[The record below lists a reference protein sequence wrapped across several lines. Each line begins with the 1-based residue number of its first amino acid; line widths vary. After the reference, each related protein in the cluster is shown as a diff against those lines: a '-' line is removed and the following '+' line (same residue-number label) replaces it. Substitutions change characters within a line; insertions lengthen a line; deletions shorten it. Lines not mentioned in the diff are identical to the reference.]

1 MCNITKYSP
10 KHKCFYGL
18 AHSYYILPNKL
29 INNVTTKRYLTTQNI
44 EIYNAT
50 MLLASHCYW
59 RLADASC
66 LIIHNS
72 YKLPLTKNC
81 RCSLYYNIELLLLG
95 LLETFRP
102 TVLTHM
108 VQLRDICK
116 MQTTWSLFRPTRITF
131 GIKITVSGE
140 LRQIDVERILTPLN
154 SKARNSLRN
163 RHSQRISS
171 ADQYRG

>member
-1 MCNITKYSP
+1 MCNITKYSS

-18 AHSYYILPNKL
+18 AHSDYILSNKL

-44 EIYNAT
+44 EIFNAT
-50 MLLASHCYW
+50 LLLASHCYW

-81 RCSLYYNIELLLLG
+81 RCSLYYNTEFPFLG
-95 LLETFRP
+95 LLEIFRP

-108 VQLRDICK
+108 VQLRYIRK
-116 MQTTWSLFRPTRITF
+116 MQTTWSLFRPTRVSF
-131 GIKITVSGE
+131 GIKFKITVSGE
-140 LRQIDVERILTPLN
+140 LQKIDVERILTPLN
-154 SKARNSLRN
+154 SKARNSLRS
-163 RHSQRISS
+163 RHS
-171 ADQYRG
+171 

>member
-1 MCNITKYSP
+1 M
-10 KHKCFYGL
+10 FYGL
-18 AHSYYILPNKL
+18 AHSDYILSNKL

-44 EIYNAT
+44 EIFNST

-81 RCSLYYNIELLLLG
+81 RCSLYYNIELPLLG
-95 LLETFRP
+95 LLEIFRP

-108 VQLRDICK
+108 PRARGEGG
-116 MQTTWSLFRPTRITF
+116 TWVNFCWVCAAGLSEPQPHYSLFC
-131 GIKITVSGE
+131 GQ
-140 LRQIDVERILTPLN
+140 L
-154 SKARNSLRN
+154 
-163 RHSQRISS
+163 
-171 ADQYRG
+171 